1 MRILAADD
9 DPSSLEMLEGV
20 VGKWGYE
27 VVSASDGTDAMSIL
41 GRPEAPG
48 MAILDWVM
56 PGLDG
61 IEVCRRIKT
70 LQISRPP
77 YIIMLTI
84 RGERKDMVEALDAGA
99 DDYIAKPYDIS
110 ELRARLNV
118 GRRIVELQSALAEN
132 IEQLKEALAQV
143 KTLQGILP
151 ICMYCKRIRD
161 DKDYWQ
167 QVERYVATHSEAQ
180 FSHSICPDC
189 YDKIVKPQLE
199 TIRKKGGP

>member
-1 MRILAADD
+1 MKILVADD

-20 VGKWGYE
+20 VGKWGYD
-27 VVSASDGTDAMSIL
+27 VVSASEGGEAMNIL
-41 GRPEAPG
+41 SGAEAPG

-56 PGLDG
+56 PGTDG
-61 IEVCRRIKT
+61 IEVCRQIKA
-70 LQISRPP
+70 LQTSRPP
-77 YIIMLTI
+77 YIIMLTV
-84 RGERKDMVEALDAGA
+84 RGERRDMVEALDAGA
-99 DDYIAKPYDIS
+99 DDYIAKPYDIG
-110 ELRARLNV
+110 ELKARLNV

-167 QVERYVATHSEAQ
+167 QVERYVTTHSEAQ
-180 FSHSICPDC
+180 FSHSICPEC
-189 YDKIVKPQLE
+189 YEKIVKPQLE
-199 TIRKKGGP
+199 DIRKKGGP